1 MTKRQMK
8 RRRDEMELIGRI
20 KKETPYLAAYA
31 WLYNIALR
39 EGSDREAR
47 RIRIS
52 LMRII
57 RKIEALGTTVRCHG
71 VPEIKHITIERN
83 GRTIMEI
90 GVQEVYNDSETV
102 S

>member
-1 MTKRQMK
+1 MNKRAI
-8 RRRDEMELIGRI
+8 EMFVNNAQAIEDI
-20 KKETPYLAAYA
+20 KKEIPYLAAYA
-31 WLYNIALR
+31 WLHNAALR

-47 RIRIS
+47 RITIT

-57 RKIEALGTTVRCHG
+57 RKIEASGATVGCHG
-71 VPEIKHITIERN
+71 VPEIKYISIEHK

-90 GVQEVYNDSETV
+90 GIQEAQYDSIAF

>member
-1 MTKRQMK
+1 
-8 RRRDEMELIGRI
+8 MELIGRI

-31 WLYNIALR
+31 WYNIALR

-57 RKIEALGTTVRCHG
+57 RKIEALGTTVQCHG